1 MTSTTG
7 ADPAQRSDESDP
19 SAREQALAWR
29 LLIVIGVAYVVAQVV
44 LIPLSRPPAWDE
56 TIYLSQVMP
65 GIDPMIF
72 EAWRA
77 RGVPLLVAPVTFLG
91 GSVGDVRLFLMLA
104 SAVTITAT
112 FRLWIPSVGLAAPVA
127 AWLFSFS
134 WLGLWSG
141 SEVMPNLWA
150 AILGLAT
157 AGFVARYL
165 DGGERWHAVLA
176 AIVLAA
182 MALVRPTEATVLTG
196 AIGLYVVVFRRARWR
211 LLFGLGLGL
220 VLGWV
225 PWLIEMS
232 IRFGGPMSALDE
244 AAVEHFARAPVA
256 DNVLLHLTATDGR
269 PPDSPI
275 PLGGV
280 LWWGILLILAI
291 VAITRA
297 PRPKD
302 RSAAILASFGALA
315 LAAEY
320 LVFVSALAPRFLLP
334 AYAFGSLLAA
344 IGVVTLIRGGV
355 VSRATGA
362 VVLMLAIPWTIWQ
375 GAVAD
380 RYQERRMISILAY
393 RDVGLTIR
401 QLADGRSCS
410 FMSPQGYPQIAFASG
425 CDGAELLRARG
436 PMVGE
441 LEELRNDG
449 EEVFVILKRVAP
461 ADSPLGS
468 LDPVQVPGP
477 RRTWFMYHVSGST

>member
-1 MTSTTG
+1 M
-7 ADPAQRSDESDP
+7 
-19 SAREQALAWR
+19 
-29 LLIVIGVAYVVAQVV
+29 V
-44 LIPLSRPPAWDE
+44 
-56 TIYLSQVMP
+56 
-65 GIDPMIF
+65 F

-244 AAVEHFARAPVA
+244 AAVEHFAKSSGRGQRPSPSDRHRWKTSGFPDAFGGRSLVGHPA
-256 DNVLLHLTATDGR
+256 DSWRSSRSRERRDRRIGPLRSSPASGRWHSRRSTSCSCPHLLPG
-269 PPDSPI
+269 SCY
-275 PLGGV
+275 
-280 LWWGILLILAI
+280 
-291 VAITRA
+291 
-297 PRPKD
+297 PRT
-302 RSAAILASFGALA
+302 RSARSSPR
-315 LAAEY
+315 
-320 LVFVSALAPRFLLP
+320 SAW
-334 AYAFGSLLAA
+334 SHC
-344 IGVVTLIRGGV
+344 IRGGV

-362 VVLMLAIPWTIWQ
+362 VVLMLADPVDDLARCRGGPIP
-375 GAVAD
+375 
-380 RYQERRMISILAY
+380 
-393 RDVGLTIR
+393 
-401 QLADGRSCS
+401 
-410 FMSPQGYPQIAFASG
+410 
-425 CDGAELLRARG
+425 
-436 PMVGE
+436 
-441 LEELRNDG
+441 G
-449 EEVFVILKRVAP
+449 EE
-461 ADSPLGS
+461 DD
-468 LDPVQVPGP
+468 LDPGVP
-477 RRTWFMYHVSGST
+477 

>member
-1 MTSTTG
+1 MTSTTDT
-7 ADPAQRSDESDP
+7 DPAQRSDESGHP
-19 SAREQALAWR
+19 ARERAFAWR
-29 LLIVIGVAYVVAQVV
+29 LLVVIGVAYVVAQVV

-65 GIDPMIF
+65 GIDPMVF

-77 RGVPLLVAPVTFLG
+77 RGIPLLVAPVTLLG
-91 GSVGDVRLFLMLA
+91 GSVEDVRLFLMLA

-112 FRLWIPSVGLAAPVA
+112 FGLWIPLVGLAAPVA
-127 AWLFSFS
+127 AALFSFS

-157 AGFVARYL
+157 AGFVARRL

-176 AIVLAA
+176 SAVLAA
-182 MALVRPTEATVLTG
+182 MALVRPTEATVLAG

-220 VLGWV
+220 VVGWL
-225 PWLIEMS
+225 PWFIEMS

-269 PPDSPI
+269 PPDSPV

-280 LWWGILLILAI
+280 LWWGILVILAI
-291 VAITRA
+291 VAVTRA
-297 PRPKD
+297 RRTD
-302 RSAAILASFGALA
+302 RAAAILASFGALA

-344 IGVVTLIRGGV
+344 IGVVTLLRGGV
-355 VSRATGA
+355 VSRASGA

-380 RYQERRMISILAY
+380 RYQHRRMTSILAF
-393 RDVGLTIR
+393 RDVGDTIR

-410 FMSPQGYPQIAFASG
+410 FMSPQGYPQIEFASG
-425 CDGAELLRARG
+425 CEGSDLLRPRG
-436 PMVGE
+436 PTAAE

-461 ADSPLGS
+461 ADSPLGL